1 MDTLL
6 SILALL
12 VSLCTLA
19 GVVYSVTRAFVK
31 LEAMVAS
38 FNTSINNL
46 AATIDL
52 QLTAIKEDFTGLKQE
67 YVTMNS
73 TLNDIMVRQLRE
85 LSNELAVTG
94 EVAKSAHKRLDGL
107 EVQRTRG

>member
-6 SILALL
+6 SIIALI
-12 VSLCTLA
+12 VSLCTLG
-19 GVVYSVTRAFVK
+19 GVVYSVTRAFVELK
-31 LEAMVAS
+31 AMVTS
-38 FNTSINNL
+38 FNASINNL

-52 QLTAIKEDFTGLKQE
+52 QLTSIKEDFTGLKQE

-94 EVAKSAHKRLDGL
+94 EVAKSAHKRLDCL
-107 EVQRTRG
+107 EIQRPRG